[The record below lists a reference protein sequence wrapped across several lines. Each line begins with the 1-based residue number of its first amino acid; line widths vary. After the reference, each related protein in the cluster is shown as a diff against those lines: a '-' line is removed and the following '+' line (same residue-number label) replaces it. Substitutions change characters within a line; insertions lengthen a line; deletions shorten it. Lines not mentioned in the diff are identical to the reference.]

1 MDIDQAIG
9 QMAAELME
17 EVAEDYGG
25 EAQLRVAALIVAVD
39 HGDEAAIHWRF
50 APEDLRPTR
59 HSERSITSRA
69 ESAARTTRS
78 RASGGEVHP
87 EPGAR
92 A

>member
-25 EAQLRVAALIVAVD
+25 EAELRVAALIVAID

-50 APEDLRPTR
+50 APEDLRTHEALGALDYVAR
-59 HSERSITSRA
+59 RISR
-69 ESAARTTRS
+69 ED
-78 RASGGEVHP
+78 E
-87 EPGAR
+87 EE
-92 A
+92 

>member
-1 MDIDQAIG
+1 MDIDPAIG

-50 APEDLRPTR
+50 APEDLRTHEALGALDYVAR
-59 HSERSITSRA
+59 RITS
-69 ESAARTTRS
+69 EDD
-78 RASGGEVHP
+78 E
-87 EPGAR
+87 E
-92 A
+92 